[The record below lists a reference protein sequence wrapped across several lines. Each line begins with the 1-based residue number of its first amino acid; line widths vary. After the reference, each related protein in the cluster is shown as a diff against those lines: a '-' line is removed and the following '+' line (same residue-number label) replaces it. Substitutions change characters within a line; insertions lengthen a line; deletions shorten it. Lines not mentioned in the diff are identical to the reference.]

1 MDDKII
7 NLLKLRPVVIPR
19 ILLNNYRELK
29 ITDSE
34 LIVIIVLLS
43 YGDKITYNPEE
54 FAREIKMS
62 KHEVMSI
69 IDSLCDK
76 NIISLVIE
84 KINKKT
90 NEYLS
95 MEMLY
100 QKLFN
105 IVVNDD
111 DDLKQVEI
119 DNSIF
124 SVFEKELGR
133 TLSPMEFEQIKEW
146 IMTGNSN
153 ELIICALREAVL
165 NGVGNLRYIDS
176 ILNDWRKK
184 GYKKSDDIKKDRE
197 IYRSKKSKVE
207 VFDTDWLNE

>member
-7 NLLKLRPVVIPR
+7 DLLKLRPIVIPR
-19 ILLNNYRELK
+19 ILLNNYRLFN

-34 LIVIIVLLS
+34 FIVIMVLLS

-54 FAREIKMS
+54 FAREVRMS

-76 NIISLVIE
+76 NIISLVVE
-84 KINKKT
+84 KVNKKT
-90 NEYLS
+90 YEYLS
-95 MEMLY
+95 MELLY

-105 IVVNDD
+105 IIANDD
-111 DDLKQVEI
+111 KSEKEEI

-146 IMTGNSN
+146 ITSGNSN

-184 GYKKSDDIKKDRE
+184 GYKKQEDVKKDRE

-207 VFDTDWLNE
+207 VFDTDWLND

>member
-7 NLLKLRPVVIPR
+7 DLLKLRPIVIPR
-19 ILLNNYRELK
+19 ILLNNYRLLN

-34 LIVIIVLLS
+34 FIVIMILLS

-54 FAREIKMS
+54 FAREVRMS

-76 NIISLVIE
+76 NIISLVVE
-84 KINKKT
+84 KVNKKT
-90 NEYLS
+90 YEYLS
-95 MEMLY
+95 MELLY

-105 IVVNDD
+105 IVANDE
-111 DDLKQVEI
+111 KHEKEEI

-146 IMTGNSN
+146 ITSGNSN

-184 GYKKSDDIKKDRE
+184 GYKKQEDVKKDRE

>member
-7 NLLKLRPVVIPR
+7 DLLKLRPIVIPR
-19 ILLNNYRELK
+19 ILLNNYRLFN

-34 LIVIIVLLS
+34 FIVFMVLLS

-54 FAREIKMS
+54 FAREVRMS

-76 NIISLVIE
+76 NIISLVVE
-84 KINKKT
+84 KVNKKT
-90 NEYLS
+90 YEYLS
-95 MEMLY
+95 MELLY

-105 IVVNDD
+105 IVANDD
-111 DDLKQVEI
+111 KSEKEEI

-146 IMTGNSN
+146 ITSGNSN
-153 ELIICALREAVL
+153 ELIVCALREAVL

-184 GYKKSDDIKKDRE
+184 GYRKQEDVKKDRE

-207 VFDTDWLNE
+207 VFDTDWLND

>member
-7 NLLKLRPVVIPR
+7 DLLKLRPIVIPR
-19 ILLNNYRELK
+19 ILLNNYRLFN

-34 LIVIIVLLS
+34 FIVIMVLLS

-54 FAREIKMS
+54 FAREVRMS

-76 NIISLVIE
+76 NIISLVVE
-84 KINKKT
+84 KVNKKT
-90 NEYLS
+90 YEYLS
-95 MEMLY
+95 MELLY

-105 IVVNDD
+105 IVANDD
-111 DDLKQVEI
+111 KSEKEEI

-133 TLSPMEFEQIKEW
+133 TLSPMEFEQSKEW
-146 IMTGNSN
+146 ITSGNSN

-184 GYKKSDDIKKDRE
+184 GYRKQEDVKKDRE

-207 VFDTDWLNE
+207 VFDTDWLND

>member
-1 MDDKII
+1 M
-7 NLLKLRPVVIPR
+7 
-19 ILLNNYRELK
+19 
-29 ITDSE
+29 
-34 LIVIIVLLS
+34 VLLS

-54 FAREIKMS
+54 FAREVRMS

-76 NIISLVIE
+76 NIISLVVE
-84 KINKKT
+84 KVNKKT
-90 NEYLS
+90 YEYLS
-95 MEMLY
+95 MELLY

-105 IVVNDD
+105 IVANDD
-111 DDLKQVEI
+111 KSEKEEI

-146 IMTGNSN
+146 ITSGNSN

-184 GYKKSDDIKKDRE
+184 GYRKQEDVKKDRE

-207 VFDTDWLNE
+207 VFDTDWLND

>member
-7 NLLKLRPVVIPR
+7 DLLKLRPIIIPR
-19 ILLNNYRELK
+19 ILLNNYRLFN

-34 LIVIIVLLS
+34 FIVIMVLLS

-54 FAREIKMS
+54 FAREVRMS

-76 NIISLVIE
+76 NIISLVVE
-84 KINKKT
+84 KVNKKT
-90 NEYLS
+90 YEYLS
-95 MEMLY
+95 MELLY

-105 IVVNDD
+105 IVANDD
-111 DDLKQVEI
+111 KSEKEEI

-146 IMTGNSN
+146 ITSGNSN

-184 GYKKSDDIKKDRE
+184 GYKKQEDVKKDRE

-207 VFDTDWLNE
+207 VFDTDWLND

>member
-7 NLLKLRPVVIPR
+7 DLLKLRPIIIPR
-19 ILLNNYRELK
+19 ILLNNYRLFN

-34 LIVIIVLLS
+34 FIVIMVLLS

-54 FAREIKMS
+54 FAREVRMS

-76 NIISLVIE
+76 NIISLVVE
-84 KINKKT
+84 KVNKKT
-90 NEYLS
+90 YEYLS
-95 MEMLY
+95 MELLY

-105 IVVNDD
+105 IVANDD
-111 DDLKQVEI
+111 KSEKEEI

-146 IMTGNSN
+146 ITSGNSN

-184 GYKKSDDIKKDRE
+184 GYRKQEDVKKDRE

-207 VFDTDWLNE
+207 VFDTDWLND

>member
-7 NLLKLRPVVIPR
+7 DLLKLRPIVIPR
-19 ILLNNYRELK
+19 ILLNNYRLFN

-34 LIVIIVLLS
+34 FIVIMVLLS

-54 FAREIKMS
+54 FAREVRMS

-76 NIISLVIE
+76 NIISLVVE
-84 KINKKT
+84 NVNKKT
-90 NEYLS
+90 YEYLS
-95 MEMLY
+95 MELLY

-105 IVVNDD
+105 IVANDD
-111 DDLKQVEI
+111 KSEKEEI

-146 IMTGNSN
+146 ITSGNSN

-184 GYKKSDDIKKDRE
+184 GYRKQEDVKKDRE

-207 VFDTDWLNE
+207 VFDTDWLND

>member
-7 NLLKLRPVVIPR
+7 DLLKLRPIVIPR
-19 ILLNNYRELK
+19 ILLNNYRLFN

-34 LIVIIVLLS
+34 FIVIMVLLS

-54 FAREIKMS
+54 FAREVRMS

-76 NIISLVIE
+76 NIISLVVE
-84 KINKKT
+84 KVNKKT
-90 NEYLS
+90 YEYLS
-95 MEMLY
+95 MELLY

-105 IVVNDD
+105 IVANDD
-111 DDLKQVEI
+111 KSEKEEI

-146 IMTGNSN
+146 ITSGNSN
-153 ELIICALREAVL
+153 ELIVCALREAVL

-184 GYKKSDDIKKDRE
+184 GYRKQEDVKKDSE

-207 VFDTDWLNE
+207 VFDTDWLND

>member
-7 NLLKLRPVVIPR
+7 DLLKLRPIVIPR
-19 ILLNNYRELK
+19 ILLNNYRLFN

-34 LIVIIVLLS
+34 FIVIMVLLS

-54 FAREIKMS
+54 FAREVRMS

-76 NIISLVIE
+76 NIISLVVE
-84 KINKKT
+84 KVNKKT
-90 NEYLS
+90 YEYLS
-95 MEMLY
+95 MELLY

-105 IVVNDD
+105 IVANDE
-111 DDLKQVEI
+111 KHEKEEI

-146 IMTGNSN
+146 ITSGNSN

-184 GYKKSDDIKKDRE
+184 GYRKQEDVKKDRE

-207 VFDTDWLNE
+207 VFDTDWLND

>member
-1 MDDKII
+1 MIDDKII
-7 NLLKLRPVVIPR
+7 DLLKLRPIVIPR
-19 ILLNNYRELK
+19 ILLNNYRLFN

-34 LIVIIVLLS
+34 FIVIMVLLS

-54 FAREIKMS
+54 FAREVRMS

-76 NIISLVIE
+76 NIISLVVE
-84 KINKKT
+84 KVNKKT
-90 NEYLS
+90 YEYLS
-95 MEMLY
+95 MELLY

-105 IVVNDD
+105 IVANDD
-111 DDLKQVEI
+111 KSEKEEI

-146 IMTGNSN
+146 ITSGNSN

-184 GYKKSDDIKKDRE
+184 GYTKQEDVKKDRE

-207 VFDTDWLNE
+207 VFDTDWLND

>member
-7 NLLKLRPVVIPR
+7 DLLKLRPIVIPR
-19 ILLNNYRELK
+19 ILLNNYRLFN

-34 LIVIIVLLS
+34 FIVIMVLLS

-54 FAREIKMS
+54 FAREVRMS

-76 NIISLVIE
+76 NIISLVVE
-84 KINKKT
+84 KVNKKT
-90 NEYLS
+90 YEYLS
-95 MEMLY
+95 MELLY

-105 IVVNDD
+105 IVANDD
-111 DDLKQVEI
+111 KSEKEEI

-124 SVFEKELGR
+124 FVFEKELGR

-146 IMTGNSN
+146 ITSGNSN
-153 ELIICALREAVL
+153 ELIVCALREAVL

-184 GYKKSDDIKKDRE
+184 GYRKQEDVKKDRE

-207 VFDTDWLNE
+207 VFDTDWLND

>member
-7 NLLKLRPVVIPR
+7 DLLKLRPIVIPR
-19 ILLNNYRELK
+19 ILLNNYRLFN

-34 LIVIIVLLS
+34 FIVIMVLLS

-54 FAREIKMS
+54 FAREVRMS

-76 NIISLVIE
+76 NIISLVVE
-84 KINKKT
+84 KVNKKT
-90 NEYLS
+90 YEYLS
-95 MEMLY
+95 MELLY

-105 IVVNDD
+105 IVANDD
-111 DDLKQVEI
+111 KSEKEEI

-146 IMTGNSN
+146 ITSGNSN

-184 GYKKSDDIKKDRE
+184 GYKKQEDVKKDRE

-207 VFDTDWLNE
+207 VFDTDWLND

>member
-7 NLLKLRPVVIPR
+7 DLLKLRPIVIPR
-19 ILLNNYRELK
+19 ILLNNYRLFN

-34 LIVIIVLLS
+34 FIVIMVLLS

-54 FAREIKMS
+54 FAREVRMS

-76 NIISLVIE
+76 NIISLVVE
-84 KINKKT
+84 KVNKKT
-90 NEYLS
+90 YEYLS
-95 MEMLY
+95 MELLY

-105 IVVNDD
+105 IVANDD
-111 DDLKQVEI
+111 KSEKEEI

-146 IMTGNSN
+146 ITSGNSN

-184 GYKKSDDIKKDRE
+184 GYRKQEDIKKDRE

-207 VFDTDWLNE
+207 VFYTDWLND

>member
-7 NLLKLRPVVIPR
+7 DLLKLRPIVIPR
-19 ILLNNYRELK
+19 ILLNNYRLFN

-34 LIVIIVLLS
+34 FIVIMVLLS

-54 FAREIKMS
+54 FAREVRMS

-76 NIISLVIE
+76 NIISLVVE
-84 KINKKT
+84 KVNKKT
-90 NEYLS
+90 YEYLS
-95 MEMLY
+95 MELLY

-105 IVVNDD
+105 IVANDD
-111 DDLKQVEI
+111 KSEKEEI

-146 IMTGNSN
+146 ITSGNSN
-153 ELIICALREAVL
+153 ELIVCALREAVL
-165 NGVGNLRYIDS
+165 NGAGNLRYIDS

-184 GYKKSDDIKKDRE
+184 GYRKQEDVKKDRE

-207 VFDTDWLNE
+207 VFDTDWLND

>member
-1 MDDKII
+1 M
-7 NLLKLRPVVIPR
+7 LKLRPIVIPR
-19 ILLNNYRELK
+19 ILLNNYRLFN

-34 LIVIIVLLS
+34 FIVIMVLLS

-54 FAREIKMS
+54 FAREVRMS

-76 NIISLVIE
+76 NIISLVVE
-84 KINKKT
+84 KVNKKT
-90 NEYLS
+90 YEYLS
-95 MEMLY
+95 MELLY

-105 IVVNDD
+105 IVANDD
-111 DDLKQVEI
+111 KSEKEEI

-146 IMTGNSN
+146 ITSGNSN

-184 GYKKSDDIKKDRE
+184 GYRKQEDIKKDRE

-207 VFDTDWLNE
+207 VFDTDWLND

>member
-7 NLLKLRPVVIPR
+7 DLLKLRPIVIPR
-19 ILLNNYRELK
+19 ILLNNYRLFNF
-29 ITDSE
+29 TDSE
-34 LIVIIVLLS
+34 FIVIMVLLS

-54 FAREIKMS
+54 FAREVRMS

-76 NIISLVIE
+76 NIISLVVE
-84 KINKKT
+84 KVNKKT
-90 NEYLS
+90 YEYLS
-95 MEMLY
+95 MELLY

-105 IVVNDD
+105 IVANDD
-111 DDLKQVEI
+111 KSEKEEI

-146 IMTGNSN
+146 ITSGNSN
-153 ELIICALREAVL
+153 ELIVCALREAVL

-184 GYKKSDDIKKDRE
+184 GYRKQEDVKKDRE

-207 VFDTDWLNE
+207 VFDTDWLND

>member
-34 LIVIIVLLS
+34 LVVIIVLLS

-54 FAREIKMS
+54 FAREVKMS

-105 IVVNDD
+105 IVVNN

-146 IMTGNSN
+146 ITTGNSN

>member
-7 NLLKLRPVVIPR
+7 DLLKLRPIVIPR
-19 ILLNNYRELK
+19 ILLNNYRLFN

-34 LIVIIVLLS
+34 FIVIMVLLS

-54 FAREIKMS
+54 FAREVRMS

-76 NIISLVIE
+76 NIISLVVE
-84 KINKKT
+84 KVNKKT
-90 NEYLS
+90 YEYLS
-95 MEMLY
+95 MELLY

-105 IVVNDD
+105 IVANDN
-111 DDLKQVEI
+111 KSEKEEI

-146 IMTGNSN
+146 ITSGNSN

-184 GYKKSDDIKKDRE
+184 GYRKQEDVKKDRE

-207 VFDTDWLNE
+207 VFDTDWLND

>member
-7 NLLKLRPVVIPR
+7 DLLKLRPIVIPR
-19 ILLNNYRELK
+19 ILLNNYRLFN

-34 LIVIIVLLS
+34 FIVIMVLLS

-54 FAREIKMS
+54 FAREVRMS

-76 NIISLVIE
+76 NIISLVVE
-84 KINKKT
+84 KVNKKT
-90 NEYLS
+90 YEYLS
-95 MEMLY
+95 MELLY

-105 IVVNDD
+105 IVANDD
-111 DDLKQVEI
+111 KSEKEEI

-146 IMTGNSN
+146 ITSGNSN

-184 GYKKSDDIKKDRE
+184 GYRKQEDVKKDKE

-207 VFDTDWLNE
+207 VFDTDWLND

>member
-7 NLLKLRPVVIPR
+7 DLLKLRPIVIPR
-19 ILLNNYRELK
+19 ILLNNYRLFN

-34 LIVIIVLLS
+34 FIVIMVLLS

-54 FAREIKMS
+54 FAREVRMS

-76 NIISLVIE
+76 NIISLVVE
-84 KINKKT
+84 KVNKKT
-90 NEYLS
+90 YEYLS
-95 MEMLY
+95 MELLY

-105 IVVNDD
+105 IVANDD
-111 DDLKQVEI
+111 KSEKEEI

-146 IMTGNSN
+146 ITSGNSN

-165 NGVGNLRYIDS
+165 NGGGNLRYIDS

-184 GYKKSDDIKKDRE
+184 GYRKQEDVKKDRE

-207 VFDTDWLNE
+207 VFDTDWLND

>member
-1 MDDKII
+1 
-7 NLLKLRPVVIPR
+7 
-19 ILLNNYRELK
+19 
-29 ITDSE
+29 
-34 LIVIIVLLS
+34 
-43 YGDKITYNPEE
+43 
-54 FAREIKMS
+54 MS

-76 NIISLVIE
+76 NIISLVVE
-84 KINKKT
+84 KVNKKT
-90 NEYLS
+90 YEYLS
-95 MEMLY
+95 MELLY

-105 IVVNDD
+105 IVANDD
-111 DDLKQVEI
+111 KSEKEEI

-146 IMTGNSN
+146 ITSGNSN

-184 GYKKSDDIKKDRE
+184 GYRKQEDVKKDRE

-207 VFDTDWLNE
+207 VFDTDWLND

>member
-7 NLLKLRPVVIPR
+7 DLLKLRPIVIPR
-19 ILLNNYRELK
+19 ILLNNYRLFN

-34 LIVIIVLLS
+34 FIVIMVLLS

-54 FAREIKMS
+54 FAREVRMS

-76 NIISLVIE
+76 NIISLVVE
-84 KINKKT
+84 KVNKKT
-90 NEYLS
+90 YEYLS
-95 MEMLY
+95 MELLH

-105 IVVNDD
+105 IVANDD
-111 DDLKQVEI
+111 KSEKEEI

-146 IMTGNSN
+146 ITSGNSN

-184 GYKKSDDIKKDRE
+184 GYRKQEDVKKDRE

-207 VFDTDWLNE
+207 VFDTDWLND

>member
-7 NLLKLRPVVIPR
+7 DLLKLRPIVIPR
-19 ILLNNYRELK
+19 ILLNNYRLLN

-34 LIVIIVLLS
+34 FIVIMILLS

-54 FAREIKMS
+54 FAREVRMS

-76 NIISLVIE
+76 NIISLVVE
-84 KINKKT
+84 KVNKKT
-90 NEYLS
+90 YEYLS
-95 MEMLY
+95 MELLY

-105 IVVNDD
+105 IVANDD
-111 DDLKQVEI
+111 KHEKEEI

-146 IMTGNSN
+146 ITTGNSN

-184 GYKKSDDIKKDRE
+184 GYKKQEDVKKDRE

>member
-7 NLLKLRPVVIPR
+7 DLLKLRPIVIPR
-19 ILLNNYRELK
+19 ILLNNYRLFN

-34 LIVIIVLLS
+34 FIVIMVLLS

-54 FAREIKMS
+54 FAREVRMS

-76 NIISLVIE
+76 NIISLVVE
-84 KINKKT
+84 KVNKKT
-90 NEYLS
+90 YEYLS
-95 MEMLY
+95 MELLY

-105 IVVNDD
+105 IVANDD
-111 DDLKQVEI
+111 KSEKEEI

-146 IMTGNSN
+146 ITSGNSN

-176 ILNDWRKK
+176 ILKKKKKK
-184 GYKKSDDIKKDRE
+184 GYRKQEDVKKDRE

-207 VFDTDWLNE
+207 VFDTDWLND

>member
-7 NLLKLRPVVIPR
+7 DLLKLRPIVIPR
-19 ILLNNYRELK
+19 ILLNNYRLFN

-34 LIVIIVLLS
+34 FIVIMVLLS

-54 FAREIKMS
+54 FAREVRMS

-76 NIISLVIE
+76 NIISLVVE
-84 KINKKT
+84 KVNKKT
-90 NEYLS
+90 YEYLS
-95 MEMLY
+95 MELLY

-105 IVVNDD
+105 IIANDD
-111 DDLKQVEI
+111 KSEKEEI

-146 IMTGNSN
+146 ITSGNSN
-153 ELIICALREAVL
+153 ELIVCALREAVL

-184 GYKKSDDIKKDRE
+184 GYKKQEDVKKDRE

-207 VFDTDWLNE
+207 VFDTDWLND

>member
-7 NLLKLRPVVIPR
+7 DLLKLRPIVIPR
-19 ILLNNYRELK
+19 ILLNNYRLFN

-34 LIVIIVLLS
+34 FIVIMVLLS

-54 FAREIKMS
+54 FAREVRMS

-76 NIISLVIE
+76 NIISLVVE
-84 KINKKT
+84 KVNKKT
-90 NEYLS
+90 YEYLS
-95 MEMLY
+95 MELLY

-105 IVVNDD
+105 IVANDD
-111 DDLKQVEI
+111 KSEKEEI

-146 IMTGNSN
+146 ITSGNSN

-184 GYKKSDDIKKDRE
+184 RYRKQEDVKKDRE

-207 VFDTDWLNE
+207 VFDTDWLND

>member
-7 NLLKLRPVVIPR
+7 DLLKLRPIVIPR
-19 ILLNNYRELK
+19 ILLNNYRLFN

-34 LIVIIVLLS
+34 FIVIMVLLS

-54 FAREIKMS
+54 FAREVRMS

-76 NIISLVIE
+76 NIISLVVE
-84 KINKKT
+84 KVNKKT
-90 NEYLS
+90 YEYLS
-95 MEMLY
+95 MELLY

-105 IVVNDD
+105 IVANDD
-111 DDLKQVEI
+111 KSEKEEI

-146 IMTGNSN
+146 ITSGNSN
-153 ELIICALREAVL
+153 ELIVCALREAVL

-184 GYKKSDDIKKDRE
+184 GYRKQEDIKKDRE

-207 VFDTDWLNE
+207 VFDTDWLND

>member
-7 NLLKLRPVVIPR
+7 DLLKLRPIVIPR
-19 ILLNNYRELK
+19 ILLNNYRLFN

-34 LIVIIVLLS
+34 FIVIMVLLS

-54 FAREIKMS
+54 FAREVRMS

-76 NIISLVIE
+76 NIISLVVE
-84 KINKKT
+84 KVNKKT
-90 NEYLS
+90 YEYLS
-95 MEMLY
+95 MELLY

-105 IVVNDD
+105 IVANDD
-111 DDLKQVEI
+111 KSEKEEI

-146 IMTGNSN
+146 ITSGNSN

-184 GYKKSDDIKKDRE
+184 GYRKQEDVKK
-197 IYRSKKSKVE
+197 
-207 VFDTDWLNE
+207 

>member
-7 NLLKLRPVVIPR
+7 DLLKLRPIVIPR
-19 ILLNNYRELK
+19 ILLNNYRLFN

-34 LIVIIVLLS
+34 FIVIMVLLS

-54 FAREIKMS
+54 FAREVRMS

-76 NIISLVIE
+76 NIISLVVE
-84 KINKKT
+84 KVNKKT
-90 NEYLS
+90 YEYLS
-95 MEMLY
+95 MELLY

-105 IVVNDD
+105 IVANDE
-111 DDLKQVEI
+111 KHEKEEI

-146 IMTGNSN
+146 ITSGNSN

-184 GYKKSDDIKKDRE
+184 GYKKQEDVKKDRE

-207 VFDTDWLNE
+207 VFDTDWLND

>member
-7 NLLKLRPVVIPR
+7 DLLKLRPIVIPR
-19 ILLNNYRELK
+19 ILLNNYRLFN

-34 LIVIIVLLS
+34 FIVIMVLLS

-54 FAREIKMS
+54 FAREVRMS

-76 NIISLVIE
+76 NIISLVVE
-84 KINKKT
+84 KVNKKT
-90 NEYLS
+90 YEYLS
-95 MEMLY
+95 MELLY

-105 IVVNDD
+105 IIANDD
-111 DDLKQVEI
+111 KSEKEEI

-146 IMTGNSN
+146 ITSGNSN
-153 ELIICALREAVL
+153 ELIVCALREAVL

-184 GYKKSDDIKKDRE
+184 GYRKQEDIKKDRE

-207 VFDTDWLNE
+207 VFDTDWLND

>member
-1 MDDKII
+1 M
-7 NLLKLRPVVIPR
+7 
-19 ILLNNYRELK
+19 
-29 ITDSE
+29 
-34 LIVIIVLLS
+34 VLLS

-54 FAREIKMS
+54 FAREVRMS

-76 NIISLVIE
+76 NIISLVVE
-84 KINKKT
+84 KVNKKT
-90 NEYLS
+90 YEYLS
-95 MEMLY
+95 MELLY

-105 IVVNDD
+105 IVANDD
-111 DDLKQVEI
+111 KSEKEEI

-146 IMTGNSN
+146 ITSGNSN

-176 ILNDWRKK
+176 ILNYWRKK
-184 GYKKSDDIKKDRE
+184 GYRKQEDIKKDRE

-207 VFDTDWLNE
+207 VFDTDWLND

>member
-7 NLLKLRPVVIPR
+7 DLLKLRPIVIPR
-19 ILLNNYRELK
+19 ILLNNYRLFN

-34 LIVIIVLLS
+34 FIVIMVLLS

-54 FAREIKMS
+54 FAREVRMS

-76 NIISLVIE
+76 NIISLVVE
-84 KINKKT
+84 KVNKKT
-90 NEYLS
+90 YEYLS
-95 MEMLY
+95 MELLY

-105 IVVNDD
+105 IVANDD
-111 DDLKQVEI
+111 KSEKEEI

-146 IMTGNSN
+146 ITSGNSN

-184 GYKKSDDIKKDRE
+184 GYRKQEDIKKDRE

-207 VFDTDWLNE
+207 VFDTDWLND

>member
-7 NLLKLRPVVIPR
+7 DLLKLRPIVIPR
-19 ILLNNYRELK
+19 ILLNNYRLFN

-34 LIVIIVLLS
+34 FIVIMVLLS

-54 FAREIKMS
+54 FAREVRMS

-76 NIISLVIE
+76 NIISLVVE
-84 KINKKT
+84 KVNKKT
-90 NEYLS
+90 YEYLS
-95 MEMLY
+95 MELLY

-105 IVVNDD
+105 IVANDD
-111 DDLKQVEI
+111 KSEKEEI

-146 IMTGNSN
+146 ITSGNSN
-153 ELIICALREAVL
+153 ELIVCALREAVL

-184 GYKKSDDIKKDRE
+184 GYKKQEDVKKDRE

-207 VFDTDWLNE
+207 VFDTDWLND

>member
-7 NLLKLRPVVIPR
+7 DLLKLRPIVIPR
-19 ILLNNYRELK
+19 ILLNNYRLFN

-34 LIVIIVLLS
+34 FIVIMVLLS

-54 FAREIKMS
+54 FAREVRMS

-76 NIISLVIE
+76 NIISLVVE
-84 KINKKT
+84 KVNKKT
-90 NEYLS
+90 YEYLS
-95 MEMLY
+95 MELLY

-105 IVVNDD
+105 IVANDD
-111 DDLKQVEI
+111 KSEKEEI

-146 IMTGNSN
+146 ITSGNSN

-176 ILNDWRKK
+176 ILNDGRKK
-184 GYKKSDDIKKDRE
+184 GYRKQEDVKKDRE

-207 VFDTDWLNE
+207 VFDTDWLND

>member
-7 NLLKLRPVVIPR
+7 DLLKLRPIVIPR
-19 ILLNNYRELK
+19 ILLNNYRLFN

-34 LIVIIVLLS
+34 FIVIMVLLS

-54 FAREIKMS
+54 FAREVRMS

-76 NIISLVIE
+76 NIISLVVE
-84 KINKKT
+84 KVNKKT
-90 NEYLS
+90 YEYLS
-95 MEMLY
+95 MELLY

-105 IVVNDD
+105 IVANDE
-111 DDLKQVEI
+111 KHEKEEI

-146 IMTGNSN
+146 ITSGNSN

-184 GYKKSDDIKKDRE
+184 GYKKQEDVKKDRE

>member
-7 NLLKLRPVVIPR
+7 DLLKLRPIVIPR
-19 ILLNNYRELK
+19 ILLNNYRLLN

-34 LIVIIVLLS
+34 FIVIMILLS
-43 YGDKITYNPEE
+43 YG
-54 FAREIKMS
+54 MS

-76 NIISLVIE
+76 NIISLVVE
-84 KINKKT
+84 KVNKKT
-90 NEYLS
+90 YEYLS
-95 MEMLY
+95 MELLY

-105 IVVNDD
+105 IVANDE
-111 DDLKQVEI
+111 KHEKEEI

-146 IMTGNSN
+146 ITSGNSN

-184 GYKKSDDIKKDRE
+184 GYKKQEDVKKDRE